1 MTKSKAKIQLSD
13 HFTYKKLILFTLS
26 PITMMIFTSIY
37 GVVDGY
43 FVSNYTGKTPFA
55 ALNLIWP
62 YIMVMGSIGFMFGTG
77 GSALVAKTMGE
88 GDNKKANEQFS
99 LITYTSIILSIIIG
113 AVSFIFM
120 NQIATV
126 LGAEGEL
133 LKHSVLYGRILC
145 LAVPFYVL
153 QFEFQSF
160 FVTAEKPNLG
170 LYMTLMCG
178 ITNMIL
184 DWLFIAVFEWG
195 LTGAASATALS
206 QFVGGVFPLIYF
218 SRRNTSLLKLCR
230 TKFSIWVL
238 LRTCS
243 NGMSELL
250 SNISMSLVS
259 MLYNAQLMKYVGED
273 GVAAYGVLMYV
284 NLIFLSVFIGYCIG
298 TAPVI
303 SYNYGSMN
311 HAELKSIL
319 KKSMVILISSSVVM
333 MFASLLLAKPLSVI
347 FVGYDEKLLE
357 LTQTAFMIFSF
368 SFLFAGI
375 PMFASAFFTALNNG
389 FVSALVSV
397 LRTIVFQV
405 SAVLVLP
412 LLLKV
417 DGIWLSTVVA
427 ELCALLVAV
436 LLLIINKKRYK
447 Y

>member
-1 MTKSKAKIQLSD
+1 MKKAKTEIQLSD
-13 HFTYKKLILFTLS
+13 HFTYKKLIKFTLP
-26 PITMMIFTSIY
+26 PIAMMIFTSIY

-62 YIMVMGSIGFMFGTG
+62 YVMIMGCIGFMFGTG

-88 GDNKKANEQFS
+88 GDKKKANEQFS
-99 LITYTSIILSIIIG
+99 LITYTSLILSIII
-113 AVSFIFM
+113 ATFSFIFM
-120 NQIATV
+120 NQIATL

-133 LKHSVLYGRILC
+133 LRNSVLYGRILC
-145 LAVPFYVL
+145 VAVPFYVL

-160 FVTAEKPNLG
+160 FVTAEKPKLG

-184 DWLFIAVFEWG
+184 DWLFIAVFKWG
-195 LTGAASATALS
+195 LAGAASATAIS
-206 QFVGGVFPLIYF
+206 QFIGGIFPLIYF
-218 SRRNTSLLKLCR
+218 IRKNTSLLKLSK
-230 TKFSIWVL
+230 TKFNLWVL
-238 LRTCS
+238 SRTCT
-243 NGMSELL
+243 NGLSELL

-298 TAPVI
+298 TAPIV
-303 SYNYGSMN
+303 SYNFGSKN
-311 HAELKSIL
+311 QEELKNIL
-319 KKSMVILISSSVVM
+319 KKSMVILVFSSIFM
-333 MFASLLLAKPLSVI
+333 LFLSLTLAKPLSAL
-347 FVGYDEKLLE
+347 FVGYDAKLLE
-357 LTQTAFMIFSF
+357 LTQTAFLIFSF

-375 PMFASAFFTALNNG
+375 PMYASAFFTALNNG

-397 LRTIVFQV
+397 LRTVVFQV
-405 SAVLVLP
+405 SAVLILP
-412 LLLKV
+412 LFFEV
-417 DGIWLSTVVA
+417 NGIWFSTVVA
-427 ELCALLVAV
+427 EFLALLVAV
-436 LLLIINKKRYK
+436 TVLLFNKKKYK

>member
-1 MTKSKAKIQLSD
+1 MKKAKSEIQLSD
-13 HFTYKKLILFTLS
+13 HFTYKKLIKFTLP
-26 PITMMIFTSIY
+26 PIAMMIFTSIY

-62 YIMVMGSIGFMFGTG
+62 FIMVMGSVGFMFGTG

-99 LITYTSIILSIIIG
+99 FLTYISIILSVVISVF
-113 AVSFIFM
+113 AFIFM
-120 NQIATV
+120 KQIATL

-133 LKHSVLYGRILC
+133 LENSVLYGRILT
-145 LAVPFYVL
+145 LSVPFFVL

-160 FVTAEKPNLG
+160 FVTAEKPKLG
-170 LYMTLMCG
+170 LYMTLACG
-178 ITNMIL
+178 ITNIIL
-184 DWLFIAVFEWG
+184 DFIFIAVFNWG
-195 LTGAASATALS
+195 LAGAASATAFS

-218 SRRNTSLLKLCR
+218 SRKNTSLLKLSK
-230 TKFSIWVL
+230 TKFNMWALS
-238 LRTCS
+238 RTCT

-250 SNISMSLVS
+250 SNISMSFVS

-303 SYNYGSMN
+303 SYNFGSMN
-311 HAELKSIL
+311 HDELKSIL
-319 KKSMVILISSSVVM
+319 KKSLSILISSSVFM
-333 MFASLLLAKPLSVI
+333 LILSLVLAKPLSI
-347 FVGYDEKLLE
+347 LFVGYDEELLS
-357 LTQTAFMIFSF
+357 LTHTAFFIFSF

-375 PMFASAFFTALNNG
+375 PMFTSAFFTALNNG
-389 FVSALVSV
+389 FLSALVSV
-397 LRTIVFQV
+397 LRTVVFQV
-405 SAVLVLP
+405 SFVLILP
-412 LLLKV
+412 LFFGV
-417 DGIWLSTVVA
+417 DGIWVSTVFA
-427 ELCALLVAV
+427 ELCSLIVAV
-436 LLLIINKKRYK
+436 VVLILNKKRYQ